1 MDKVLQSMIRGWYF
15 SIPLLM
21 FSVLSVACCIE
32 RALFWWKITHRQEEI
47 VRQSLSQYR
56 RNPRA
61 AQYLLE
67 QNADLPIA
75 RIFLAGLDLNEA
87 SPEDFRLALETA
99 LAAEIPLLK
108 RFNTVF
114 DTVITI
120 APFLGL
126 LGTVTGIIQILSS
139 IQLGDIGGTDTQG
152 VGQGIA
158 EALYSTAFGLIVAI
172 PTLLISNTFRALY
185 LRQLSKIQEYGG
197 ELELLHRQRQEMQAQ
212 QSFQWPYTKSNPS
225 SGSTI
230 PSYPSLEQSAQEPYA
245 NPGREF

>member
-1 MDKVLQSMIRGWYF
+1 MDTVLQLLIQGWYF

-21 FSVLSVACCIE
+21 FSVFSVACCIE
-32 RALFWWKITHRQEEI
+32 RGLFWWKVTHRQEAI

-61 AQYLLE
+61 AQYMLE

-75 RIFLAGLDLNEA
+75 RIFLAGLELNEA
-87 SPEDFRLALETA
+87 SPEDFKLALETA
-99 LAAEIPLLK
+99 LAAEVPLLK

-172 PTLLISNTFRALY
+172 PTLLISNTFRSLY

-197 ELELLHRQRQEMQAQ
+197 ELELLHRQRQELQAQ
-212 QSFQWPYTKSNPS
+212 QPPQRPYMKPS
-225 SGSTI
+225 PTSGSTI
-230 PSYPSLEQSAQEPYA
+230 PPYSSLEQSVQEPYA

>member
-1 MDKVLQSMIRGWYF
+1 MARVLQLLIQGWYY
-15 SIPLLM
+15 SIPLLT
-21 FSVLSVACCIE
+21 FSVLSVVSLSLKAK
-32 RALFWWKITHRQEEI
+32 FWWKVTHRQEEV
-47 VRQSLSQYR
+47 VRQALSQYR

-75 RIFLAGLDLNEA
+75 RIFLAALELNEA
-87 SPEDFRLALETA
+87 SPEDFKLALETA
-99 LAAEIPLLK
+99 LAAEVPLLK
-108 RFNTVF
+108 RFNTLF
-114 DTVITI
+114 DTVITV

-139 IQLGDIGGTDTQG
+139 IQLGDIGGTNTQG

-172 PTLLISNTFRALY
+172 PTLLISNVFRSLY

-197 ELELLHRQRQEMQAQ
+197 ELELLHRQRLEMQAQ
-212 QSFQWPYTKSNPS
+212 QLPQYSYAKPGPS
-225 SGSTI
+225 STLPPYSPLE
-230 PSYPSLEQSAQEPYA
+230 PS
-245 NPGREF
+245 

>member
-1 MDKVLQSMIRGWYF
+1 MDTVLQLLIRGWYF
-15 SIPLLM
+15 SIPLLL
-21 FSVLSVACCIE
+21 FSVFSVACCIE
-32 RALFWWKITHRQEEI
+32 RGLFWWKVTHRQEEI

-61 AQYLLE
+61 AQYMLE

-87 SPEDFRLALETA
+87 SPEDFKLALETA
-99 LAAEIPLLK
+99 LAAEVPLLK

-172 PTLLISNTFRALY
+172 PTLLISNTFRSLY

-197 ELELLHRQRQEMQAQ
+197 ELELLHRQRQELQTQ
-212 QSFQWPYTKSNPS
+212 KPSQRPYVKPGSTGS
-225 SGSTI
+225 STI
-230 PSYPSLEQSAQEPYA
+230 PPYSSLEQSVQEPYA

>member
-1 MDKVLQSMIRGWYF
+1 MIQGWYY
-15 SIPLLM
+15 SIPLLT
-21 FSVLSVACCIE
+21 FSVFSVACCIE
-32 RALFWWKITHRQEEI
+32 RVLFWWKITHRQEE
-47 VRQSLSQYR
+47 VVQQALSQYR

-67 QNADLPIA
+67 
-75 RIFLAGLDLNEA
+75 LNEA
-87 SPEDFRLALETA
+87 SPEDFKLALETA
-99 LAAEIPLLK
+99 LAAEVPLLK

-114 DTVITI
+114 DTVITV

-172 PTLLISNTFRALY
+172 PTLLISNVFRSLY

-197 ELELLHRQRQEMQAQ
+197 MLELLHRQRQEMQAQ
-212 QSFQWPYTKSNPS
+212 QLSQYSYTQSSP
-225 SGSTI
+225 SGSSTL
-230 PSYPSLEQSAQEPYA
+230 PPYSSLEPS
-245 NPGREF
+245 

>member
-1 MDKVLQSMIRGWYF
+1 MDTVLQLLIRGWYF

-21 FSVLSVACCIE
+21 FSIFSVACCIE
-32 RALFWWKITHRQEEI
+32 RGLFWWKITHRQEAI
-47 VRQSLSQYR
+47 VRQSLNQYR

-61 AQYLLE
+61 AQYMLE

-99 LAAEIPLLK
+99 LAAEVPLLK

-172 PTLLISNTFRALY
+172 PTLLISNTFRSLY

-197 ELELLHRQRQEMQAQ
+197 ELELLHRQRQELQTQ
-212 QSFQWPYTKSNPS
+212 QPS
-225 SGSTI
+225 QRPHMKPGPTSSSTI
-230 PSYPSLEQSAQEPYA
+230 PPYSSLEQSVQEPYA

>member
-1 MDKVLQSMIRGWYF
+1 MDTVLQLLIRGWYF

-21 FSVLSVACCIE
+21 FSVFSLACCVE
-32 RALFWWKITHRQEEI
+32 RALFWWKVTHRQEEV

-75 RIFLAGLDLNEA
+75 RIFLAALDLNEA

-139 IQLGDIGGTDTQG
+139 IQLGDIGSTDTQG

-172 PTLLISNTFRALY
+172 PTLLISNTFRSLY

-197 ELELLHRQRQEMQAQ
+197 ELELLHRQQQEMQTQ
-212 QSFQWPYTKSNPS
+212 QPSQRPYIKPNPT

-230 PSYPSLEQSAQEPYA
+230 PPYSSLEQSVQEPYA